1 MPQIHQRKKT
11 IAMRIIK
18 AFIILAFIAWAQNA
32 NAQSHEH
39 GGGIFHAITLEA
51 AANQSKNAN
60 NNSIDLDGWIGGDFN
75 KLWLKGEGEFDGA
88 SFEHGELIALY
99 SKNIAT
105 FWDLQIGLRHD
116 FATKAEKSN
125 NYLALGFNGL
135 APYFFETEA
144 HMFVGENGNLS
155 ARFHQSNEILITN
168 RLITE
173 PNLEIAFGQDQKSSL
188 ELGLQTRYEFSRK
201 IAPFVEANY
210 LARSG
215 RIEKSEKS
223 IALGVRFLF

>member
-1 MPQIHQRKKT
+1 
-11 IAMRIIK
+11 MRIIK
-18 AFIILAFIAWAQNA
+18 AFIILAFIALAQNA

-39 GGGIFHAITLEA
+39 GGGIFHRFDLAA

-75 KLWLKGEGEFDGA
+75 KLWLKGEGEFDGE

-144 HMFVGENGNLS
+144 HMFLGENGNLS
-155 ARFHQSNEILITN
+155 ARFHQSNELLITN

-188 ELGLQTRYEFSRK
+188 QLGLQTRYEFSRK
-201 IAPFVEANY
+201 FAPFIEANY
-210 LARSG
+210 LLRSG
-215 RIEKSEKS
+215 RIEKNEKS